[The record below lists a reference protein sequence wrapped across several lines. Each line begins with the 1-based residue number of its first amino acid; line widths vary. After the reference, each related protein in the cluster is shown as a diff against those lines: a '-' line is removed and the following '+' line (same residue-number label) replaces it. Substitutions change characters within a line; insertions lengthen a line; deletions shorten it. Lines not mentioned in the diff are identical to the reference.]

1 MVLFVVSTW
10 GEGKGG
16 HFNTLATYINGYKG
30 EYHLLVVGKKIPSVL
45 QHFQAK
51 TTRIDFKWMPKV
63 KCVKDVEVI
72 HCFDQWAYLYGYR
85 LALKYKGIKL
95 ILTKSGGVNA
105 KWFPK
110 ATNMWL
116 ISKENY
122 DFYKNFKVVKHIDYY
137 DNRIIDFP
145 LVELSSDLQVIKD
158 KSTVVL
164 RIGRVSEY
172 YNTSFTAFIKAAK
185 QIKDAKFICIG
196 SVESEALRERMVS
209 ANILV
214 LDNTKYTS
222 NAKQYLSVADVFVGQ
237 GRSAME
243 AIAKGIPTFVYN
255 KKNDDLC
262 MVDGNNINEVK
273 WANFSERAN
282 FDFNTRLSSYLEE
295 NNNAKVE
302 ELKDFVKYNPNRI
315 VEFYKATKPQKTK
328 WMYFP
333 VPLFLRYIL
342 RLIKH
347 RR

>member
-16 HFNTLATYINGYKG
+16 HFNTLATYINGYKSN
-30 EYHLLVVGKKIPSVL
+30 YHLLVVGKKIPSAL
-45 QHFQAK
+45 QCFQSK
-51 TTRIDFKWMPKV
+51 TTRIDFTWIPKV
-63 KCVKDVEVI
+63 ERNKDVEVI

-85 LALKYKGIKL
+85 LALKYKAVKL
-95 ILTKSGGVNA
+95 ILTKCGGVNA

-122 DFYKNFKVVKHIDYY
+122 DFYKNFKIVKHIDYY

-145 LVELSSDLQVIKD
+145 LTELSSDLQAIKA

-172 YNTSFTAFIKAAK
+172 YKTSFMALIRAAK
-185 QIKDAKFICIG
+185 QLKGAKFICIG
-196 SVESEALRERMVS
+196 SVESEALREQMIN

-214 LDNTKYTS
+214 LDDTRYTS
-222 NAKQYLSVADVFVGQ
+222 NAKQYFSLADVFVGQ

-243 AIAKGIPTFVYN
+243 AISKGIPTFVYN

-262 MVDGNNINEVK
+262 MVDISNINEVK
-273 WANFSERAN
+273 WANFSERAS
-282 FDFNTRLSSYLEE
+282 FDFNTSLSSYLEE
-295 NNNAKVE
+295 NNYAKVE

-315 VEFYKATKPQKTK
+315 VEFYKTTKPQNTK
-328 WMYFP
+328 WIQFP
-333 VPLFLRYIL
+333 LPLFLRYIL

>member
-30 EYHLLVVGKKIPSVL
+30 DYHLLVVCKKIPSVL
-45 QHFQAK
+45 QYFQTK
-51 TTRIDFKWMPKV
+51 TTRIDFKWIPKV
-63 KCVKDVEVI
+63 KRIKDVEVI

-85 LALKYKGIKL
+85 LALKYKAVKL
-95 ILTKSGGVNA
+95 ILTKSGGINTR
-105 KWFPK
+105 WFPK

-122 DFYKNFKVVKHIDYY
+122 DFYKNFRIVKHIDYY

-145 LVELSSDLQVIKD
+145 LAELSSDLKTIKE
-158 KSTVVL
+158 KNTVVL

-172 YNTSFTAFIKAAK
+172 YKTSFIAMIKAAK
-185 QIKDAKFICIG
+185 QLKSAKFISIG
-196 SVESEALRERMVS
+196 SVESEALKEQMIN

-214 LDNTKYTS
+214 LDDTKYTS

-243 AIAKGIPTFVYN
+243 AISKGIPTFVYN

-262 MVDGNNINEVK
+262 MVDISNINEVK
-273 WANFSERAN
+273 WTNFSERST
-282 FDFNTRLSSYLEE
+282 FDFNTSLSSYIEK
-295 NNNAKVE
+295 NSNPKVE

-315 VEFYKATKPQKTK
+315 VEFYKATKPQNTK
-328 WMYFP
+328 WIHFP
-333 VPLFLRYIL
+333 MPLFLRYIL